1 MAKQE
6 VQPQIV
12 EGRYRC
18 EESYQFLL
26 KFLALNIE
34 GEKTLSYRETLE
46 RITKLEEE
54 NPEFLVYGG
63 SERRLDSDL
72 EDLGVLKLI
81 KVERSTRVQ
90 RRSEITISELGRYFA
105 ALFMTPDALKPVPEA
120 EKQSSEDHHP

>member
-1 MAKQE
+1 MGKGKE
-6 VQPQIV
+6 EEQPQIV

-54 NPEFLVYGG
+54 NPGFLVYGG
-63 SERRLDSDL
+63 SERRLDRDL

-105 ALFMTPDALKPVPEA
+105 ALFMTPDALKPVPEVG
-120 EKQSSEDHHP
+120 E